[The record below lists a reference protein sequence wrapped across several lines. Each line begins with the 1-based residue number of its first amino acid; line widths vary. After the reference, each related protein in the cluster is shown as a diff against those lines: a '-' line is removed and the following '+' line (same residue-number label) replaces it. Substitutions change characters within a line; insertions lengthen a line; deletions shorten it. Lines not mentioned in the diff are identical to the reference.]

1 VLSAAASQLTTSGF
15 HENLFPATHPGSML
29 PWEIQMQV
37 LIAKEFLCCTQSKA
51 KRVGTQ
57 NVTWKKFFSF
67 FLRWLTAAGCK
78 NFLFQAPT
86 EGD

>member
-37 LIAKEFLCCTQSKA
+37 LIAKEFLLHTIKSQTGGHT
-51 KRVGTQ
+51 KRDVEK
-57 NVTWKKFFSF
+57 V
-67 FLRWLTAAGCK
+67 FLVFLTLAYGGR
-78 NFLFQAPT
+78 L
-86 EGD
+86 